1 MNVNDDIQFMNRS
14 QVRKRRFGMIRL
26 NTRTVAHYLVL
37 YVMLLIPG
45 SCAVAKYLNANMVF
59 MAVLALHALLML
71 LSPRFR
77 GVYVL
82 FIESL
87 LLITIMFVR
96 ARTGGAGITSWLRF
110 AAILSI
116 TYIAVRMDK
125 QMFLTRF
132 IRIVVVFALISNIF
146 WVIFCI
152 SPNLVNT
159 WPATTFW
166 TQDMGTGKWAV
177 SLHGKGLW
185 LYSYLEVHPT
195 RNCGFYTEPGVYQI
209 VLNAA
214 LIVLLFWRNK
224 LRDITSRQY
233 YLYLAV
239 VLITILT
246 CQSTTGYISMAI
258 ILAFYLAKV
267 QHGRESSKIKL
278 GLVIGVAA
286 VIIAAIVDYSWRGTE
301 SVLYQQVIYKFFGD
315 SGETSLNLSEG
326 TGRARIGTIEVS
338 LQAILQDPLGVGT
351 DQFEIMKNTHDRA
364 LVAGSFFSFAAQYG
378 IFPWITL
385 LSLLLYP
392 LVTRETLMFTTIIA
406 LVFIN
411 TTLAQTYILFPGL
424 IMFSIYLT
432 SESRDNISKILHN
445 KIKDIDNERI

>member
-1 MNVNDDIQFMNRS
+1 
-14 QVRKRRFGMIRL
+14 MIRF
-26 NTRTVAHYLVL
+26 NAKTVAHYLVL

-59 MAVLALHALLML
+59 VAVLALHVFLIL
-71 LSPRFR
+71 LSPKFR

-82 FIESL
+82 FIEL
-87 LLITIMFVR
+87 LLLVTIMFVR

-116 TYIAVRMDK
+116 TYIAIRMDK
-125 QMFLTRF
+125 QMFFTRF
-132 IRIVVVFALISNIF
+132 IRIVAIFAIISNVF
-146 WVIFCI
+146 WAIFCV
-152 SPNLVNT
+152 SPSLVNA
-159 WPATTFW
+159 WPAITFW

-214 LIVLLFWRNK
+214 LIVLLFWRDK

-233 YLYLAV
+233 YLYLTIV
-239 VLITILT
+239 IITILT

-258 ILAFYLAKV
+258 ILTLYLVKV
-267 QHGRESSKIKL
+267 QHGRESSKIRL
-278 GLVIGVAA
+278 GLVIGVAVA
-286 VIIAAIVDYSWRGTE
+286 IIAAIVDYSWRGTE

-378 IFPWITL
+378 VIPWAIL
-385 LSLLLYP
+385 LGLLLYP
-392 LVTRETLMFTTIIA
+392 LATRGTFMFTALTA
-406 LVFIN
+406 LVFVN
-411 TTLAQTYILFPGL
+411 TTSAQSFILFPGL
-424 IMFSIYLT
+424 IIFSIYLA
-432 SESRDNISKILHN
+432 SEN
-445 KIKDIDNERI
+445 KLNSNTLYDETKDITNEKM